1 MNLEAAFLRL
11 VAFGETERRRLL
23 RIITTQLRAGLPLG
37 QIFRSLEEYG
47 HSPAIRRLGRQSQ
60 RDQVETGL
68 FTGHWDS
75 SGLWPRRDALLL
87 QVAERQGALP
97 EVTEILEAGSS
108 EKVSWWKVVGQPNMI
123 WAGSALMTVAILLG
137 TMTQADLIRMYSTEE
152 PRALMYGTFVQQWGP
167 ALLLIGAGVTVV
179 YRIMRR
185 RLGWPLR
192 GLCHK
197 AGMFLAA
204 DRLYAARICRLLTT
218 LFSLGLSWSESM
230 NIARKLEAG
239 NPYHRDIFGRVQ
251 GALDRGEGVAEALRY
266 AHLLDLR
273 YANYLRSLAPEGDT
287 DSLCVGLPLVADL
300 LELDVASALEDIRYF
315 VTAASLAITGLIIFA
330 LLPLAFGE
338 GLNLGG
344 EPV

>member
-23 RIITTQLRAGLPLG
+23 RIITTQLHAGLPLG
-37 QIFRSLEEYG
+37 QIFRSLEEFG

-68 FTGHWDS
+68 FTGRWDT

-97 EVTEILEAGSS
+97 EVTKILEAGSS

-123 WAGSALMTVAILLG
+123 WVGSALMTVAILLG
-137 TMTQADLIRMYSTEE
+137 TMTQADLIRQYSTEE
-152 PRALMYGTFVQQWGP
+152 PRALLYGAFVQQWGLP
-167 ALLLIGAGVTVV
+167 LLITALGATVA
-179 YRIMRR
+179 YRVLRR
-185 RLGWPLR
+185 TLDWPLR
-192 GLCHK
+192 GLCQK
-197 AGMFLAA
+197 VALFLAA
-204 DRLYAARICRLLTT
+204 DRLYAARNCRLLAT

-230 NIARKLEAG
+230 EIARKIDAG
-239 NPYHRDIFGRVQ
+239 DPYRQTSLGRVQ
-251 GALDRGEGVAEALRY
+251 AAINRGDGVAEALRS
-266 AHLLDLR
+266 AHLLDQR

-287 DSLCVGLPLVADL
+287 GSLCVGLPLVADL
-300 LELDVASALEDIRYF
+300 LELDVASVLEDIRFF
-315 VTAASLAITGLIIFA
+315 VTAVSLAITGLIIFA

-338 GLNLGG
+338 GLSLGG
-344 EPV
+344 VTP

>member
-1 MNLEAAFLRL
+1 MNLEAAFLRM
-11 VAFGETERRRLL
+11 VSFGETERSRLL

-97 EVTEILEAGSS
+97 EVTEILEAGAS
-108 EKVSWWKVVGQPNMI
+108 EKVSWWQVVGQPNMI
-123 WAGSALMTVAILLG
+123 WVGSALMTVVILLG
-137 TMTQADLIRMYSTEE
+137 TMSQADLIRQYSSEE
-152 PRALMYGTFVQQWGP
+152 PRALLYGAFVQKWGLP
-167 ALLLIGAGVTVV
+167 LLLAALSASTT
-179 YRIMRR
+179 YLALRR
-185 RLGWPLR
+185 RLDWPLR
-192 GLCHK
+192 GMCLK
-197 AGMFLAA
+197 AGLFLAS
-204 DRLYAARICRLLTT
+204 DRLNAARSCRLLAT
-218 LFSLGLSWSESM
+218 LFGLGLSWSESM
-230 NIARKLEAG
+230 EIARKLETG
-239 NPYHRDIFGRVQ
+239 NPCHES
-251 GALDRGEGVAEALRY
+251 ALRRAQSAINRGDGVAEALRF
-266 AHLLDLR
+266 AHLLDQR

-287 DSLCVGLPLVADL
+287 DSLCAGLPLVADL

-338 GLNLGG
+338 GLSLGG
-344 EPV
+344 EP